1 MNSGVRLSVAII
13 VIIVIALGVYYASL
27 GEDEGNGLA
36 VIEPVPP
43 VVVEE
48 LEPTPEPGPDPVPV
62 PMTITEPVV
71 DPASEVAS
79 NSDAAIEEELLD
91 ESEPDPNDIPGDDA
105 EATTAIADAS
115 SDMGDVTDDAV
126 EAGASNGVGDEA
138 VADPATTDVESGVD
152 GMEPTNVEPLE
163 PAGTD
168 EPSTEPADDGSID
181 ATDEGA
187 DSETE
192 TIIAA
197 DRSEPGRPTD
207 AAGLGAHRLAL
218 DGELSTTVTDAARDS
233 LGAASADVV
242 LLRTDP
248 RLSWLAVPA
257 NLVGSKLLE
266 EAITAR
272 GTDEEILFVLVRED
286 LDGTVSL
293 DGRVATA
300 ESSSLPGSDL
310 SRIRFR
316 ITPDAIDDVRTESG
330 RLTGAPV
337 AWVLG
342 GELIALSKPQI
353 AISQRGLIPTEVPR
367 ARAAMWSERITT
379 VAQPRRSSGSEGPAV
394 EPGTSATGSRTG
406 RPARAGELPEDA
418 YTTYVVQPG
427 DTPSSIALAWFGAD
441 DKVSLLLTA
450 NPLVDPNR
458 MMPGTEIRLPPK
470 DLELRTIID
479 ARQGTE
485 PVIHRVQSGETLS
498 AIALAAYGNA
508 ALWPRILE
516 ANRDKLTEPSQL
528 RVGMELLIP

>member
-36 VIEPVPP
+36 VIEPLPP
-43 VVVEE
+43 VVIEE
-48 LEPTPEPGPDPVPV
+48 LEPTPEPEADPAPVPV
-62 PMTITEPVV
+62 PLPITEPVI
-71 DPASEVAS
+71 DPAPEVAS
-79 NSDAAIEEELLD
+79 DSGSTLEEELLD
-91 ESEPDPNDIPGDDA
+91 EPEPDPNDLPGDP
-105 EATTAIADAS
+105 EAT
-115 SDMGDVTDDAV
+115 M
-126 EAGASNGVGDEA
+126 A
-138 VADPATTDVESGVD
+138 VADTSPETVDVAGDAVDAGTPDLPGEGTEDGAASTDVESGPD
-152 GMEPTNVEPLE
+152 GMEPTDVEPLE
-163 PAGTD
+163 SAGAGEPSADPVDD
-168 EPSTEPADDGSID
+168 EPID
-181 ATDEGA
+181 AAEEA
-187 DSETE
+187 DPGTE
-192 TIIAA
+192 TIMAG
-197 DRSEPGRPTD
+197 DRSQPGRPTD
-207 AAGLGAHRLAL
+207 AAGLGAHRLVL
-218 DGELSTTVTDAARDS
+218 DGDLSSAVTDAARDS
-233 LGAASADVV
+233 LGAASSDVV

-248 RLSWLAVPA
+248 RLAWLAVPA
-257 NLVGSKLLE
+257 NLVESTLLE
-266 EAITAR
+266 QAITAR

-286 LDGTVSL
+286 LDATVSL

-316 ITPDAIDDVRTESG
+316 IAPDAIDDVRVESG
-330 RLTGAPV
+330 RLIGAPV
-337 AWVLG
+337 AWALG
-342 GELIALSKPQI
+342 GELIALSRPQI
-353 AISQRGLIPTEVPR
+353 AISQRGLVPTEVPR
-367 ARAAMWSERITT
+367 AKAAKWSERITT
-379 VAQPRRSSGSEGPAV
+379 VGQPRGSAAPEGATVESGASSTA
-394 EPGTSATGSRTG
+394 SRTG

-479 ARQGTE
+479 SRQGTE

-516 ANRDKLTEPSQL
+516 ANRDKLTEPNQL

>member
-27 GEDEGNGLA
+27 GEDEGDGLA
-36 VIEPVPP
+36 VIEPLPV

-48 LEPTPEPGPDPVPV
+48 PEPTPEPEPDPIPL
-62 PMTITEPVV
+62 PITEPVI
-71 DPASEVAS
+71 DPASDVAS
-79 NSDAAIEEELLD
+79 GPGSTLEEELLD
-91 ESEPDPNDIPGDDA
+91 EPGGDPNDLPGDA
-105 EATTAIADAS
+105 EETTMIADAS
-115 SDMGDVTDDAV
+115 SEPGDVDGSAADEVAPVAPGDDAV
-126 EAGASNGVGDEA
+126 TDAAS
-138 VADPATTDVESGVD
+138 TDVEPAAD
-152 GMEPTNVEPLE
+152 GMEPTDVEPLD
-163 PAGTD
+163 PAGME
-168 EPSTEPADDGSID
+168 EPTADPAEEEPID
-181 ATDEGA
+181 AVEA
-187 DSETE
+187 SDSDTE
-192 TIIAA
+192 SIIAV
-197 DRSEPGRPTD
+197 DRSQPGRPTD

-218 DGELSTTVTDAARDS
+218 DGELATAVTDAARDS

-248 RLSWLAVPA
+248 RLAWLAVPA
-257 NLVGSKLLE
+257 TLVDSKLLE
-266 EAITAR
+266 QAITAR
-272 GTDEEILFVLVRED
+272 GTDEEVLFVLVRED
-286 LDGTVSL
+286 LEATVSL

-316 ITPDAIDDVRTESG
+316 IAPDAIDDVRVESG
-330 RLTGAPV
+330 RLTGSPV

-353 AISQRGLIPTEVPR
+353 AISQRGLVPTEVPR
-367 ARAAMWSERITT
+367 AKATSWSERITT
-379 VAQPRRSSGSEGPAV
+379 VGQPRGSSASEAPAV
-394 EPGTSATGSRTG
+394 EPGASATAGRAG

-516 ANRDKLTEPSQL
+516 ANRDKLTEPNQL